1 MGVTKRKRV
10 GPVVRATAGS
20 VALPRDAVVVGPR
33 GAQGD
38 PGPQGPVGPPGPEGP
53 QGPQGPA
60 GPQGDTGP
68 QGTAG
73 TPGATGPAGPQGL
86 PGADGAQGIQGP
98 QGPAGP
104 QGPQGPAGPTDIV
117 GDELTI
123 KNSDG
128 NWPAAVPMAV
138 KQATDADN
146 TGTWATYISPGP
158 SKRVF
163 IGEPGSAAFALN
175 FKFCTSIERAP
186 AIQTTDAA
194 TFGSTTTSHC
204 IGRTGTEIR
213 QHASGPSPAH
223 TWYLRTDGSY
233 GGSTT
238 GTERMRLDSNGLRV
252 KVGVGFFDA
261 VPTGTRP
268 TVTGS
273 RSSGAA
279 LASLLTALA
288 TLGLITDST
297 TA

>member
-1 MGVTKRKRV
+1 MPAQRAD
-10 GPVVRATAGS
+10 RATAK
-20 VALPRDAVVVGPR
+20 VAAGLAPR
-33 GAQGD
+33 GSDPAVIVVKGERGD
-38 PGPQGPVGPPGPEGP
+38 TGNTGPQGPP
-53 QGPQGPA
+53 
-60 GPQGDTGP
+60 
-68 QGTAG
+68 
-73 TPGATGPAGPQGL
+73 
-86 PGADGAQGIQGP
+86 
-98 QGPAGP
+98 
-104 QGPQGPAGPTDIV
+104 GPTDIV
-117 GDELTI
+117 GDDLTI

-128 NWPAAVPMAV
+128 NWPSASPMV
-138 KQATDADN
+138 IKQATDSDN
-146 TGTWATYISPGP
+146 TGTWATYISPGA

-163 IGEPGSAAFALN
+163 IGDPVSTAFALN
-175 FKFCTSIERAP
+175 FKFCTNLERVP
-186 AIQTTDAA
+186 AIQTTDGL
-194 TFGSTTTSHC
+194 TFGSTTSSHC